1 MATHPLEP
9 GFGARLRLL
18 RLRRAF
24 SQRDL
29 AKRARL
35 SEATVIRLEAETH
48 MPRPTTVWAL
58 ARALGVKPL
67 ELTTDG

>member
-1 MATHPLEP
+1 MPTHALEQ

-18 RLRRAF
+18 RLRRAL

-29 AKRARL
+29 ARRARL
-35 SEATVIRLEAETH
+35 SEVTVIRLEAETN
-48 MPRPTTVWAL
+48 MPRPSTVRAL
-58 ARALGVKPL
+58 ALALGVQPL